1 MSPVLV
7 SAPVD
12 FPVDLAA
19 LKLHCA
25 VDSSEWD
32 TLLIA
37 LRDAAIGHLDG
48 WNGVLGRAI
57 MPQTWAVEAA
67 CAGVVLLPMPDAT
80 SAEVDYGE
88 GAVSVDIVA
97 SAAGPAVEVEA
108 AGTIAFECGL
118 PASKLPVAVVI
129 IKMLVQHWFA
139 HRGVVGPGAASS
151 EIPMTADSLIQSLR
165 WRRF

>member
-7 SAPVD
+7 SAPEA

-25 VDSSEWD
+25 VDSSDWD
-32 TLLIA
+32 DLLIA

-57 MPQTWAVEAA
+57 MPQTWAIEAG
-67 CAGVVLLPMPDAT
+67 CAGAVLLPMPDVT
-80 SAEVDYGE
+80 SAEVDYGD
-88 GAVSVDIVA
+88 GAVALDVVA
-97 SAAGPAVEVEA
+97 GDAGPTVEVNA
-108 AGTIAFECGL
+108 AGTITFDCAL
-118 PASKLPVAVVI
+118 TASKLPVAVVI
-129 IKMLVQHWFA
+129 IKMMVQHWFA
-139 HRGVVGPGAASS
+139 HRGVVGPGTASS